1 MQAKPRTQKST
12 NVRFSR
18 EAIRLTFRALRPV
31 PSVASVLATRLWA
44 TPPRA
49 PVRPEQRARLAEAER
64 FEVDI
69 AGTRVAAYA
78 WGAGPAVLLAHGWG
92 GHAGQLTAFV
102 PGLVGAGHR
111 VVAFDAPRHGATT
124 GGVPSLPAFGEA
136 AKAVAAAVGGIDAV
150 VGHSMGASAMAFAMR
165 RGLEVRRAVF
175 LAPAATMS
183 GAAER
188 FADMIRLDPR
198 AFEKMR
204 RRTERMFDVRWEEL
218 DVVREAPSMR
228 SELLVVH
235 DEGDRDVPHEEGDAI
250 VRAWPDSTLVTTRDL
265 GHNRLLRDPEVVRR
279 AVDFVATGKGESGR

>member
-1 MQAKPRTQKST
+1 MQAKPRTQKGT
-12 NVRFSR
+12 NVRFQE
-18 EAIRLTFRALRPV
+18 EAIRMTFRALRPM
-31 PSVASVLATRLWA
+31 PAVASVLATRLWS

-49 PVRPEQRARLAEAER
+49 PMRPEQRARLAEAER
-64 FEVDI
+64 FDLDA

-78 WGAGPAVLLAHGWG
+78 WGSWPSVLLAHGWG

-136 AKAVAAAVGGIDAV
+136 AKAVAAAVGGIEAV
-150 VGHSMGASAMAFAMR
+150 IGHSMGASAMAYAMR
-165 RGLEVRRAVF
+165 RGLEARRAVF

-183 GAAER
+183 GAAAR
-188 FADMIRLDPR
+188 FADMIHLDPR
-198 AFEKMR
+198 ALERMR
-204 RRTERMFDVRWEEL
+204 RRTERIFDVRWEEL
-218 DVVREAPSMR
+218 DVVRDAPWMR
-228 SELLVVH
+228 SQLLVVH

-250 VRAWPDSTLVTTRDL
+250 VRAWPSSTLVTTRDL

-279 AVDFVATGKGESGR
+279 AVEFVATRQ